1 MLYFLLCLSTATAT
15 AKSVIFKKVGVNIQS
30 PKMLTASNS
39 ISFLTAA
46 LVALIF
52 GGFNFSALFNISS
65 YSLVLSL
72 FFAISL
78 VTTYLA
84 QIRAM
89 SLANASTTSL
99 IYSCGFLIPI
109 FFSYFAYNETVS
121 LVQIISILFL
131 ILSLVLIINPQKSE
145 KISLKWVLL
154 SVLSACGSGTTA
166 VLQKVHQRSLFA
178 SEFPSLLTFA
188 FTFAAAFLFV
198 VSLFINREESEPKL
212 SKRNALTSVLSG
224 TFVGALN
231 MLNISLA
238 GKIPA
243 VILFPIYNIGS
254 TILSSVICAIMFKE
268 KTNRRQIIG
277 VCIGLVA
284 ILFIGIF

>member
-30 PKMLTASNS
+30 SKMLTASNS

-46 LVALIF
+46 IVALVC
-52 GGFNFSALFNISS
+52 GGFDFSALFSISS
-65 YSLVLSL
+65 YSLMLSF
-72 FFAISL
+72 FFALSL

-89 SLANASTTSL
+89 SLANASSTTL

-109 FFSYFAYNETVS
+109 FFSYFAYGEKVS
-121 LVQIISILFL
+121 LVQSVSILFL
-131 ILSLVLIINPQKSE
+131 LLSLVLIINPQKSE
-145 KISLKWVLL
+145 KISVKWVAL

-166 VLQKVHQRSLFA
+166 VLQKVHQRSQFA
-178 SEFPSLLTFA
+178 SEFPPLLTFA
-188 FTFAAAFLFV
+188 FIFAAAALFII
-198 VSLFINREESEPKL
+198 SLFAKRDYSEPNL
-212 SKRNALTSVLSG
+212 TKRNVTTSIFSG
-224 TFVGALN
+224 VFVGGLN

-254 TILSSVICAIMFKE
+254 TILSSVICAVMFKE

-277 VCIGLVA
+277 VCIGLIA

>member
-30 PKMLTASNS
+30 TKMLAASNS

-52 GGFNFSALFNISS
+52 GGFNFSALLNISP
-65 YSLVLSL
+65 YSFVLAL

-89 SLANASTTSL
+89 SLSNASTTSL

-121 LVQIISILFL
+121 IVQVVSIVFL

-154 SVLSACGSGTTA
+154 SVLAACGSGTTA

-198 VSLFINREESEPKL
+198 ISLFLKREESEPKL
-212 SKRNALTSVLSG
+212 SSRNAVTSVLSG

-254 TILSSVICAIMFKE
+254 TILSSVICAVMFKE

>member
-30 PKMLTASNS
+30 TKMLAASNS

-52 GGFNFSALFNISS
+52 GGFNFSALLNISP
-65 YSLVLSL
+65 YSFVLAL

-89 SLANASTTSL
+89 SLSNASTTSL

-121 LVQIISILFL
+121 IVQVVSIVFL

-154 SVLSACGSGTTA
+154 SVLAACGSGTTA

-178 SEFPSLLTFA
+178 NEFPSLLTFA

-198 VSLFINREESEPKL
+198 ISLFLKREESEPKL
-212 SKRNALTSVLSG
+212 SSRNAVTSVLSG

-254 TILSSVICAIMFKE
+254 TILSSVICAVMFKE

>member
-30 PKMLTASNS
+30 SKMLTASNS
-39 ISFLTAA
+39 VSFLTAA
-46 LVALIF
+46 FVALVF
-52 GGFNFSALFNISS
+52 GGFDFKSLVNISS
-65 YSLVLSL
+65 YSLLLSL

-89 SLANASTTSL
+89 SLSNASTTSL

-121 LVQIISILFL
+121 VVQIVSIVFL
-131 ILSLVLIINPQKSE
+131 ILSLVLIINPQKSGE
-145 KISLKWVLL
+145 FSLKWVLL
-154 SVLSACGSGTTA
+154 SVLAACGSGTTA
-166 VLQKVHQRSLFA
+166 VLQKVHQRSDFA
-178 SEFPSLLTFA
+178 NEFPSLLTYA
-188 FTFAAAFLFV
+188 FVFAAALLFV
-198 VSLFINREESEPKL
+198 FSLFVKREDTDERLDK
-212 SKRNALTSVLSG
+212 KNTLTSIFSG
-224 TFVGALN
+224 TFVGGLN

-254 TILSSVICAIMFKE
+254 TILSSVICAVMFKE

-277 VCIGLVA
+277 VCIGLIA
-284 ILFIGIF
+284 ILFIGIS

>member
-1 MLYFLLCLSTATAT
+1 MLYFLLFLSTATAT

-30 PKMLTASNS
+30 KRVLTASNCV
-39 ISFLTAA
+39 SFLTAA
-46 LVALIF
+46 LVALIC
-52 GGFNFSALFNISS
+52 GGFNFSALLSISS
-65 YSLVLSL
+65 YSILLSL

-89 SLANASTTSL
+89 SLSNASTTSL

-109 FFSYFAYNETVS
+109 FFSFFAYNETVS
-121 LVQIISILFL
+121 VVQIVSIVFL
-131 ILSLVLIINPQKSE
+131 IFSLVLIINPQKTGGF
-145 KISLKWVLL
+145 SLKWLLL
-154 SVLSACGSGTTA
+154 SVLAACGSGTTA
-166 VLQKVHQRSLFA
+166 VLQKIHQRSIFA
-178 SEFPSLLTFA
+178 NEFPSLLTFA
-188 FTFAAAFLFV
+188 FLFAAIILFV
-198 VSLFINREESEPKL
+198 ISLFVKREDTDERLDK
-212 SKRNALTSVLSG
+212 KNTITSVFSG
-224 TFVGALN
+224 TFVGVLN

-254 TILSSVICAIMFKE
+254 TILSSIICAVTFKE

-277 VCIGLVA
+277 VCIGLIA
-284 ILFIGIF
+284 ILFIGIS